1 MKELR
6 AEIDALNK
14 QIAIDKKNEE
24 LEAIEEEKDGV
35 EKTYE
40 EMLSDKA
47 VYQEADRLLTEGHM
61 EEMLE
66 LLETYGQD
74 YSDMGHLL
82 GKNFTQAFNDEIKN
96 ALDALELLKKE
107 QNNFNTPKDTPTTPT
122 NPTPSTP
129 TTTPTTTRPTP
140 TPTQSTPK
148 PVSKGS
154 RVKINNPSDAIYVD
168 SYVGRSSGT
177 WKGAGVSSSDTLY
190 VVNDNN
196 GRVALS
202 RTNNIS
208 GAIGWIDKKRVSA
221 FATGGY
227 TGDFSG
233 GKLGILHS
241 KERVLSAEQTRAFE
255 DLVYKILPQLQSLP
269 TLFFDK
275 LLKSSPSMDAIKEN
289 MNNTINNEWNI
300 TNNTPLD
307 VEVMEKDLEKV
318 FKSELR
324 KFGKISR

>member
-1 MKELR
+1 MKELQE
-6 AEIDALNK
+6 EIDRLNK
-14 QIAIDKKNEE
+14 EIAIDKKNEE
-24 LEAIEEEKDGV
+24 IEAIEEEKEEV

-61 EEMLE
+61 DEMLT
-66 LLETYGQD
+66 LLESYSQD
-74 YSDMGHLL
+74 YSDIGHLL
-82 GKNFTQAFNDEIKN
+82 GENFTESFNEEIKN
-96 ALDALELLKKE
+96 ALDALDLLKNEKNKFE
-107 QNNFNTPKDTPTTPT
+107 TPDEAPTTP
-122 NPTPSTP
+122 PPSTSNPP
-129 TTTPTTTRPTP
+129 TTTTPSPTNNNGGGKT
-140 TPTQSTPK
+140 
-148 PVSKGS
+148 VSKGS

-168 SYVGRSSGT
+168 SYASRSSGT

-202 RTNNIS
+202 RTNSIY
-208 GAIGWIDKKRVSA
+208 GAIGWIDKKKVSA
-221 FATGGY
+221 FASGGY

-233 GKLGILHS
+233 GKLGVLHS
-241 KERVLSAEQTRAFE
+241 KERVLSAEQTRAFD
-255 DLVYKILPQLQSLP
+255 DLVYKILPQLQALP
-269 TLFFDK
+269 TILFDK
-275 LLKSSPSMDAIKEN
+275 LLNNSPTMNTMRESMS
-289 MNNTINNEWNI
+289 NTINNEWNI

-307 VEVMEKDLEKV
+307 VDVMEKDLEKV